1 VRLAIAAVLL
11 HQDSNVFPNPETFN
25 PDRFTYE
32 NSIGRNPYSYVP
44 FSAGPRNCIGQKFAL
59 LEEKIILAKLLNN
72 FDLEATVKSHFE
84 VKMIPD
90 VILRPCEGVFIKLKN
105 RV

>member
-1 VRLAIAAVLL
+1 
-11 HQDSNVFPNPETFN
+11 
-25 PDRFTYE
+25 
-32 NSIGRNPYSYVP
+32 
-44 FSAGPRNCIGQKFAL
+44 
-59 LEEKIILAKLLNN
+59 
-72 FDLEATVKSHFE
+72 VKSHFE